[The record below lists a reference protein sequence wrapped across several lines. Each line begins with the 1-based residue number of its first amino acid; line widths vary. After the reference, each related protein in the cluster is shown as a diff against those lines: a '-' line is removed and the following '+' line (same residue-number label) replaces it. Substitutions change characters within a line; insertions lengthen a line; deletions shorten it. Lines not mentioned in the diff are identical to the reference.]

1 MTAPMPQPV
10 YKKAAGFSYVELM
23 LAVTIS
29 AILVAG
35 LMGVVNTAT
44 LTGNESSQRNKMT
57 REARFAMQRM
67 VAAVS
72 NTRHLVIPMPEN
84 PLTLWSESLR
94 RYPPRPA
101 FPNESAVLAMHLD
114 PAQDLDGD
122 GFADA
127 DNDRDGAIDEDPG
140 GDSNFDLAPGLVGI
154 DDDND
159 GFVDEQHLLI
169 FPGSLSLG
177 PLNEDDDEDN
187 YANEDLIDGIDN
199 DGDGKFDEDI
209 KKQTDGNDLPGVG
222 GVDDDGDGLID
233 EGDKNDDDEDGVEDE
248 DWYDTLVFYL
258 VGNRLMERRPV
269 PWDANLDGVLNG
281 LDPDRRKCT
290 GASIR
295 THPGGWSLRAATED
309 QAGAVSTRQR

>member
-1 MTAPMPQPV
+1 M
-10 YKKAAGFSYVELM
+10 
-23 LAVTIS
+23 I
-29 AILVAG
+29 
-35 LMGVVNTAT
+35 
-44 LTGNESSQRNKMT
+44 
-57 REARFAMQRM
+57 
-67 VAAVS
+67 AAVS

-233 EGDKNDDDEDGVEDE
+233 EGDKNDDDEDGSIDE

-258 VGNRLMERRPV
+258 NGNRLMERRPV
-269 PWDANLDGVLNG
+269 PWDTNLDGFVTGLDFIETLIAENVLELRFERIPAGSAVEPILKIKLIMFQPGSDEQIVLN
-281 LDPDRRKCT
+281 T
-290 GASIR
+290 
-295 THPGGWSLRAATED
+295 SLRI
-309 QAGAVSTRQR
+309 GRSK